1 MKEIGVS
8 LEDISVKVQEY
19 AWDSKARVTSGGRD
33 ARWALAALMK
43 EGLSPSRFND
53 KIVLCIA
60 NKEGI
65 PLVTFDR
72 KLRAQAQKENIIVLP
87 RSIT

>member
-1 MKEIGVS
+1 LGS
-8 LEDISVKVQEY
+8 QGQ
-19 AWDSKARVTSGGRD
+19 VTSGGRD
-33 ARWALAALMK
+33 AVGWSLAALME

-53 KIVLCIA
+53 KIVLSIA
-60 NKEGI
+60 VKEGI